1 MEAGEK
7 QKSKNLRDQKFR
19 MVVITHAST
28 RALREEG
35 DEWHRGLVGQPES
48 ECSHN
53 RSQFLLVSSGSKQGI
68 SYIICLFIQGEK
80 IFVRDEWQ
88 SFTACS

>member
-7 QKSKNLRDQKFR
+7 QKSKNLRDQKLR

-35 DEWHRGLVGQPES
+35 D
-48 ECSHN
+48 
-53 RSQFLLVSSGSKQGI
+53 
-68 SYIICLFIQGEK
+68 
-80 IFVRDEWQ
+80 D
-88 SFTACS
+88 